1 MAQERTDEEIWQR
14 LGELLTQQEDLQEQL
29 GGLTAYLRT
38 EVTAL
43 GGSRETAPPRHVD
56 LDHVL
61 DLLGRLAVA
70 PTEADA
76 VDVIVSAA
84 RQLLPGTRG
93 ALFRGEDEQE
103 PGVSVGVWDPDAQWN
118 RSYQDRPTE
127 SPPRRLAGRVAAG
140 PTGQARTY
148 AVRGF
153 GLRVGEL
160 RVWPEDDDA
169 ALTAEVLDGRAELL
183 ARSAGLVLGGMDL
196 QRRLPHNTERDAMTG
211 LFNRRYLLDTL
222 DRELHAA
229 RRKRSRL
236 SLVMLDIDR
245 FGQFNDR
252 YGHEAG
258 NHMLERLADLMQR
271 QFRASDVC
279 CRYSGERFALLLPD
293 TGAGDAVQRGND
305 LVTTIAN
312 LDCEFGHSHLDAV
325 TVSAGGAV
333 FPEHAD
339 NAADLIAA
347 AESGI
352 ALSRQLGGNTL
363 TLAERG

>member
-1 MAQERTDEEIWQR
+1 MPADRTDDQIRQR

-29 GGLTAYLRT
+29 GGLTEYLRS
-38 EVTAL
+38 EVVAL
-43 GGSRETAPPRHVD
+43 GGSRESAPPRHVD

-93 ALFRGEDEQE
+93 ALFRGDDEDD

-118 RSYQDRPTE
+118 RSYQDRPSET
-127 SPPRRLAGRVAAG
+127 PPQRLAGRVSAG

-148 AVRGF
+148 TVRGF
-153 GLRVGEL
+153 GLRIGEL
-160 RVWPEDDDA
+160 RVWPEDGEG

-196 QRRLPHNTERDAMTG
+196 QRRLRHNTVRDAMTG

-229 RRKRSRL
+229 RRRRTRL
-236 SLVMLDIDR
+236 ALLMLDIDR

-258 NHMLERLADLMQR
+258 NHMLERLADRMMR
-271 QFRASDVC
+271 RFRASDVC
-279 CRYSGERFALLLPD
+279 CRYSGERFALLLPE
-293 TGAGDAVQRGND
+293 TGAGDAAQRGNE
-305 LVTTIAN
+305 LVAAIAA
-312 LDCEFGHSHLDAV
+312 LDCEFGDRHLDAV
-325 TVSAGGAV
+325 TVSAGAAA

-352 ALSRQLGGNTL
+352 SLSRQVGGNTL